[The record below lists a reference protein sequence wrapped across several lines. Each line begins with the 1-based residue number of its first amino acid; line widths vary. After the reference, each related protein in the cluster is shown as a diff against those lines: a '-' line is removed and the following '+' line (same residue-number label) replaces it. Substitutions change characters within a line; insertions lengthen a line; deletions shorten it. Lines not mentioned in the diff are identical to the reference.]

1 MEEKKKNYQEK
12 VGVTNVEEEI
22 SDEEMARI
30 QGGSGMPGQ
39 GYYTPESGGISV
51 NNSSTT
57 TIKIRNP
64 KI

>member
-30 QGGSGMPGQ
+30 QGGSGMPNQ
-39 GYYTPESGGISV
+39 GGYTPKSGSISI
-51 NNSSTT
+51 NNTSTT
-57 TIKIRNP
+57 TIKIGNP